1 MRKIVATEYVTL
13 DGVMEAPHE
22 WSFPFWSD
30 EAGTFKHEELFA
42 CDALLL
48 GRVTYEGFA
57 AAWPAMTDEDGFAD
71 RMNGMTKYVVST
83 TLDEPGWNNST
94 VIKANVAEELS
105 RLKQEPGMDIL
116 VSGSAD
122 LVNSLLPH
130 GLIDEFRFMVHPVVV
145 GSGKRLFQD
154 GIDLTTFRLVD
165 VKPFA
170 SGIVILTYHPA
181 PAE

>member
-1 MRKIVATEYVTL
+1 MRRIVATEYVTL

-42 CDALLL
+42 SDALLM
-48 GRVTYEGFA
+48 GRVTYEAFA
-57 AAWPAMTDEDGFAD
+57 AVWPAMTDEDGFAD

-83 TLDEPGWNNST
+83 TLDEPVWNNST
-94 VIKANVAEELS
+94 IIKSNVADEIAK
-105 RLKQEPGMDIL
+105 LKQQPGQDIL
-116 VSGSAD
+116 VYGSAD

-154 GIDLTTFRLVD
+154 GIDRTAFRLVD
-165 VKPFA
+165 VKPIA
-170 SGIVILTYHPA
+170 AGIVILTYHPA